1 MSLEINLPPSA
12 WSMKIMLGG
21 VHPLTRH
28 DLQPLDAQRSSLVG
42 RPLGFDG
49 GLFQARGVWSWYPQI
64 FRCPWSSTM
73 RCWRCKA
80 TYDDSVPDWDCSMGA
95 TSWTQRHKPGTCFMA
110 QRLAGATVS
119 PLFTR
124 LVFDLGHGMRWHHA
138 SCGVWTW
145 GVTQAVFGQHLQ

>member
-1 MSLEINLPPSA
+1 
-12 WSMKIMLGG
+12 MKSMLGG
-21 VHPLTRH
+21 VHPLTRD

-64 FRCPWSSTM
+64 FRCPSWSSTM

-80 TYDDSVPDWDCSMGA
+80 TYDDSVPDWECSTGA

-110 QRLAGATVS
+110 QRLAGASVS
-119 PLFTR
+119 PLCPCPGFT
-124 LVFDLGHGMRWHHA
+124 FDMVCICSMHCVGFGI
-138 SCGVWTW
+138 
-145 GVTQAVFGQHLQ
+145 TQEVFGQHLQ